1 MTLTTSKAPSSVASL
16 ISDLKE
22 SFPRYSHKTFGIGKN
37 ESILIAKSSFIGVQV
52 SKRDSDITIQGTPPT
67 FLAGIVVFVLSL
79 AGFAS
84 YTTEFKKLEKEVA
97 SVLNQKFK

>member
-1 MTLTTSKAPSSVASL
+1 MSKAPSSITSL

-22 SFPRYSHKTFGIGKN
+22 AFPRYSLKPFGFEKN
-37 ESILIAKSSFIGVQV
+37 ESILIAKSWFIGAQI
-52 SKRDSDITIQGTPPT
+52 SKRDNQITIQGTPPT
-67 FLAGIVVFVLSL
+67 FLAGITVFILSL

-97 SVLNQKFK
+97 SLLHQKFN